1 MSRKQLTWLGCASVA
16 ALMATAAAGM
26 EPHKAIT
33 ADAIKWEAAPPALPA
48 GAQAAVLYGD
58 PSKEG
63 VFAMRL
69 KMPKGYQIPPHTHP
83 KPEIVTIISGEGLLG
98 MGEKADRKD
107 VQRLPAGAFVA
118 VSPGMA
124 HSPSPNRTQSCSSI
138 ASARGR
144 SNTLTRQTTRER
156 KRSSS

>member
-1 MSRKQLTWLGCASVA
+1 MSRKQLTWLGCASFA

-33 ADAIKWEAAPPALPA
+33 PDAIKWEAAPPALPP

-58 PSKEG
+58 PSEEG

-83 KPEIVTIISGEGLLG
+83 RPEIVTIISGEGLLG

-118 VSPGMA
+118 VDPGMA
-124 HSPSPNRTQSCSSI
+124 HYAIAEQDSVVQLNSVGPWEIKYINPADDPRKKTQ
-138 ASARGR
+138 
-144 SNTLTRQTTRER
+144 
-156 KRSSS
+156 